1 MKLKNTLIV
10 AEDLERSKR
19 FYRELFGL
27 SVILD
32 SDSKVILTEGLVLQ
46 KRTGW
51 EEEVG
56 RPVLWGH
63 HGGELYFEE
72 KEIEAFVKKLERYE
86 PPVKYLTR
94 LDEGDPARKMVRFY
108 DPDQTVIEVGVPMQ
122 R

>member
-1 MKLKNTLIV
+1 MKLKNILIV
-10 AEDLERSKR
+10 VEDLERSKR

-46 KRTGW
+46 QKEGW
-51 EEEVG
+51 EAEVG
-56 RPVLWGH
+56 APVLWRH

-72 KEIEAFVKKLERYE
+72 KDLEAFVRKLEEYE
-86 PPVKYLTR
+86 PPVHYLTR
-94 LDEGDPARKMVRFY
+94 FREGDSGRQLVRFY
-108 DPDQTVIEVGVPMQ
+108 DPDQTVIEVGVPVD